1 MASTAPAMASTAPAC
16 EASNTNV
23 DVVRICQGM
32 LSDYML
38 RVPNAVLMCVLLLVL
53 LVVLFS
59 YLLAIYYLLV
69 IGYLFV
75 ICRILGLH
83 LFVFLNYR

>member
-38 RVPNAVLMCVLLLVL
+38 RVPNAVLMCVIVG
-53 LVVLFS
+53 F
-59 YLLAIYYLLV
+59 A
-69 IGYLFV
+69 GCAF
-75 ICRILGLH
+75 
-83 LFVFLNYR
+83 